1 MSKRVTLS
9 NEAYEALV
17 AQKQGREESLSEVIL
32 RFVPRLIRTFGNLEK
47 HLQNLEGPIVADYEA
62 LERVRR
68 RKRNR
73 KCSD

>member
-47 HLQNLEGPIVADYEA
+47 HLQNLEGPIVWSVFAGANEIA
-62 LERVRR
+62 SVRT
-68 RKRNR
+68 
-73 KCSD
+73 DTAIE